1 MRIQRTATDLES
13 SDYSANL
20 DPSYT
25 MLEFDSMQVL
35 PVEGEPL
42 MAGPAHLLSQT
53 NGSLC
58 SICADRATG
67 KHYGAASCDGCKGFF
82 RRSVRKNHAYTCR
95 FSRQCVVDKDKRNQC
110 RYCRLKKCF
119 RAGMRKEAVQ
129 NERDRISCRREGQA
143 AGSLSISV
151 LLQAE
156 ASTQQFSSWTPA
168 AHSDITAKKIAL
180 VGDVCESMKQQ
191 LLLLV
196 EWAKRIPDFC
206 ELPVDDRVA
215 LLRAHSA
222 EHLILGVAR
231 RSMPYNDI
239 ILLGNDFV
247 IPVSG
252 PELEVSKVAARILEE
267 LVRPLRELDITD
279 SEFACLKAIIFFAPD
294 CPGLE
299 SPQPV
304 RRVRFQAQVLL
315 DEATCE
321 QRGRFGELLL
331 MLPPLQ
337 SVAWQM
343 VEQLQLAR
351 LLGEASVDSLLQE
364 MLLGEGASAAATA
377 STAAATRA
385 SEPGSNPEVLGF
397 NPAGQPI
404 IPRDPLSSPVVLP
417 SNFTSVIL
425 PVPTAMPGVPLVP
438 SDTGAMVFSSAE
450 EASMSQEMDNRLPL
464 TPVHTCL

>member
-1 MRIQRTATDLES
+1 MKLSGSVLDLDS
-13 SDYSANL
+13 SDYSATL

-25 MLEFDSMQVL
+25 MLEFDDLRVFPVDTGMPESMVPVPSPVL
-35 PVEGEPL
+35 PL
-42 MAGPAHLLSQT
+42 A
-53 NGSLC
+53 NGSVSLC

-95 FSRQCVVDKDKRNQC
+95 FNRLCVVDKDKRNQC
-110 RYCRLKKCF
+110 RYCRLRKCF
-119 RAGMRKEAVQ
+119 RAGMKKEAVQ
-129 NERDRISCRREGQA
+129 NERDRISSRRAEGGQ
-143 AGSLSISV
+143 GTGTLSISV

-156 ASTQQFSSWTPA
+156 ASLHQFQFPA
-168 AHSDITAKKIAL
+168 LTSPLSCDINTKKIAC

-196 EWAKRIPDFC
+196 EWAKRIPEFC
-206 ELPVDDRVA
+206 SLPVDDRVA

-231 RSMPYNDI
+231 RSLPYNDI

-252 PELEVSKVAARILEE
+252 PEVEVSRVAGRILEE

-279 SEFACLKAIIFFAPD
+279 SEFACLKSVVFFAPD

-299 SPQPV
+299 NPQTV
-304 RRVRFQAQVLL
+304 RRLRFQAQVLL
-315 DEATCE
+315 DETACE

-343 VEQLQLAR
+343 VETLHLAR
-351 LLGEASVDSLLQE
+351 LLGEARVDSLLLE
-364 MLLGEGASAAATA
+364 MLLGEGAAAGGKGSLA
-377 STAAATRA
+377 SGTELYEHREDA
-385 SEPGSNPEVLGF
+385 
-397 NPAGQPI
+397 
-404 IPRDPLSSPVVLP
+404 D
-417 SNFTSVIL
+417 
-425 PVPTAMPGVPLVP
+425 MPGE
-438 SDTGAMVFSSAE
+438 SAQGMPM
-450 EASMSQEMDNRLPL
+450 A
-464 TPVHTCL
+464 PVHTCL